1 MSEPFNA
8 NTDSRK
14 QTGAV
19 IPDEDWFKVVVKQVK
34 SVKYGSVQI
43 VIQDGKVV
51 QIESTEKIRL
61 DQPQAKGGSGKKWT
75 PST

>member
-1 MSEPFNA
+1 MEFPMWFMNRVASK
-8 NTDSRK
+8 K
-14 QTGAV
+14 Q
-19 IPDEDWFKVVVKQVK
+19 IPI
-34 SVKYGSVQI
+34 SKYGSVQI